1 MAGIH
6 WAVAFRRFHE
16 RHARSLYPFLFTA
29 LVAALVAD
37 LSVTQP
43 SLMGLTKNTV
53 TQSQRFACGFKAND
67 ARANS
72 TEEDGAVDI
81 LRLEGLPPAP
91 KK

>member
-1 MAGIH
+1 
-6 WAVAFRRFHE
+6 
-16 RHARSLYPFLFTA
+16 
-29 LVAALVAD
+29 
-37 LSVTQP
+37 
-43 SLMGLTKNTV
+43 MGLTKNTV
-53 TQSQRFACGFKAND
+53 TQSLRFACGLKAND